1 MERTSRVS
9 ITEVLFKPA
18 DLLNLAKI
26 HFRH

>member
-1 MERTSRVS
+1 MERTSRVR
-9 ITEVLFKPA
+9 IKKVLFKPA